1 MKDEGK
7 KIKKQIL
14 GLIVKATQIK
24 IMNGSYFFALYSIF
38 FLER

>member
-24 IMNGSYFFALYSIF
+24 IMNGSFSLVFILFSS
-38 FLER
+38 